1 MPFSH
6 EHANAVEQVIT
17 MRAKPNS
24 LLRFLCT
31 LAFALIFLFHTT
43 SQAQRLAAPL
53 NRNDSTLRAILTEIE
68 ADAERAR
75 VNAKIPGMSIVIV
88 YDQDVLLAKGFGY
101 ADLEK
106 QISADPQTVYRT
118 GSVTK
123 VFTALML
130 MQLRDAG
137 KLHLDDPI
145 EKYLPEFK
153 IKSRFPD
160 ARPATFRQ
168 VAAHYSGLPREAP
181 MLYEYQATDEFPSVE
196 DQLKSLEHSEMM
208 LPAMTMYSYSN
219 LGYNIMG
226 LALSRVAEQSYD
238 EYVVA
243 RILKPLGMNS
253 SGFALTEQLKKQFAV
268 GYKPAGSDGTHE
280 RSSYPRHGLASGML
294 YSNVNDLASFL
305 SLFFREGPRGG
316 KQVLGSSSLHEMLIP
331 VAVSKDEGRFFWT
344 AGSTIGFSVNPFPD
358 GEQIAYK
365 DGGTAGFSSIVY
377 INPQRKLGMA
387 LLTNTE
393 TAPFALGYNL
403 LRKLTPVLVKSLER
417 SQSKALEEVQ
427 PKWQKFIGRYVITD
441 PSAIDTITFNEFNVR
456 LVNQR
461 LVLTVPEVRPGSV
474 VWMKEVPLEPF
485 GDNEFKAAGGS
496 FGNKFIT
503 FEPGN
508 DGSMRLKW
516 RTYVFKRQP

>member
-1 MPFSH
+1 
-6 EHANAVEQVIT
+6 
-17 MRAKPNS
+17 
-24 LLRFLCT
+24 
-31 LAFALIFLFHTT
+31 
-43 SQAQRLAAPL
+43 
-53 NRNDSTLRAILTEIE
+53 
-68 ADAERAR
+68 
-75 VNAKIPGMSIVIV
+75 
-88 YDQDVLLAKGFGY
+88 
-101 ADLEK
+101 
-106 QISADPQTVYRT
+106 
-118 GSVTK
+118 
-123 VFTALML
+123 
-130 MQLRDAG
+130 LRDAG

-181 MLYEYQATDEFPSVE
+181 MLYEYQATDQFPSVE
-196 DQLKSLEHSEMM
+196 DQLKSLKHSEMM

-226 LALSRVAEQSYD
+226 LALSRVAKQPYD
-238 EYVVA
+238 EYVAA

-253 SGFALTEQLKKQFAV
+253 SGFALTEQMKKQFAV

-280 RSSYPRHGLASGML
+280 RSSYPMHGLASGML
-294 YSNVNDLASFL
+294 YSNVNDLANLL

-316 KQVLGSSSLHEMLIP
+316 KQVLGSSSLLEMLIP
-331 VAVSKDEGRFFWT
+331 VAVMKDEGRFFWT

-377 INPQRKLGMA
+377 INSQRKLGMA

-393 TAPFALGYNL
+393 TAPFGLGYNL

-441 PSAIDTITFNEFNVR
+441 PSAIDTITFSEFNVSI
-456 LVNQR
+456 VNQR
-461 LVLTVPEVRPGSV
+461 LVLTIPEVRPGSV

-485 GDNEFKAAGGS
+485 GDNDFKAAGGS

-516 RTYVFKRQP
+516 RNYVFKRQP

>member
-1 MPFSH
+1 MSH
-6 EHANAVEQVIT
+6 P
-17 MRAKPNS
+17 R
-24 LLRFLCT
+24 
-31 LAFALIFLFHTT
+31 FALAIVLLFLLHTAVFT
-43 SQAQRLAAPL
+43 QLSVALDK
-53 NRNDSTLRAILTEIE
+53 NDPELRAILTEIE
-68 ADAERAR
+68 ADAEKAR
-75 VNAKIPGMSIVIV
+75 VKAKIPGLSIVIV
-88 YDQDVLLAKGFGY
+88 HDQDVLLAKGFGY

-106 QISADPQTVYRT
+106 QIPADPQTVYRV

-168 VAAHYSGLPREAP
+168 VAAHYSGLPREPP
-181 MLYEYQATDEFPSVE
+181 MLHEYQVTDEFPSVE
-196 DQLKSLEHSEMM
+196 DQLKSLKESEML

-226 LALSRVAEQSYD
+226 LALSRVAKQPYD
-238 EYVVA
+238 QYVA
-243 RILKPLGMNS
+243 AQILKPLGMNY
-253 SGFALTEQLKKQFAV
+253 SGFALTEQMKSHFAV

-280 RSSYPRHGLASGML
+280 RSSYPKHGLASGML
-294 YSNVNDLASFL
+294 YSNVDDLANFL

-316 KQVLGSSSLHEMLIP
+316 KQVLGSSSLLEMLIP
-331 VAVSKDEGRFFWT
+331 VAVSTDISRNAQGRASSLWT
-344 AGSTIGFSVNPFPD
+344 SGSTVGFSVNPFWAD
-358 GEQIAYK
+358 GEQIHYK

-377 INPQRKLGMA
+377 INYPRKLGMA

-393 TAPFALGYNL
+393 TDTFSLGYNL
-403 LRKLTPVLVKSLER
+403 LRKLTPVVVKSLER
-417 SQSKALEEVQ
+417 SQAKALVGAL
-427 PKWQKFIGRYVITD
+427 PKWQKYIGRYVITD
-441 PSAIDTITFNEFNVR
+441 PNVIPTITFSEFDVSI
-456 LVNQR
+456 VNQK
-461 LVLTVPEVRPGSV
+461 LVLTIPEVRPGSV
-474 VWMKEVPLEPF
+474 VWMKEVPLESY

-503 FEPGN
+503 FESGN

-516 RTYVFKRQP
+516 RNYVFKRQP